1 MLKWNIR
8 ELIIIEITF
17 SCDNLLEI
25 KIVQASGASFG
36 KPERIAKAEG
46 HAKASHKYTKKKSGH

>member
-1 MLKWNIR
+1 MPKWNIR

-17 SCDNLLEI
+17 SCDNMLEV
-25 KIVQASGASFG
+25 KIVQASGVSFG

-46 HAKASHKYTKKKSGH
+46 HAQAFHKYTKKKSGH